1 MCIRDRYRD
10 KDLEGYED
18 VELDLDQEQLYWL
31 EQQAIARDVTVD
43 EVIEDILREAIKQ
56 ETMPR

>member
-1 MCIRDRYRD
+1 MQARYRD

>member
-1 MCIRDRYRD
+1 MMQARYRD

>member
-1 MCIRDRYRD
+1 MQARYRD
-10 KDLEGYED
+10 KDLKGYED

-43 EVIEDILREAIKQ
+43 EVIEDILREAIEQ
-56 ETMPR
+56 GTTPR